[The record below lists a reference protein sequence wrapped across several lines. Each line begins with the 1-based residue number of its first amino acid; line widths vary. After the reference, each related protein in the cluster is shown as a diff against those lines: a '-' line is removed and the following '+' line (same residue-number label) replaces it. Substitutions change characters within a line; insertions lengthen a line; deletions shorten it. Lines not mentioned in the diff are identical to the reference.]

1 MTPGLLDQEARDRIV
16 GAHDA
21 NLFVDA
27 GAGSGKTRQLVDR
40 VVSMVAC
47 GDLKS
52 VSRLAA
58 ITFTENAAT
67 ELRTRIR
74 EALEAASS
82 EAGHS
87 EAGRPETG
95 RTAQEQAR
103 CALALTELDDAA
115 ITTLHGFAARLLT
128 DAPQEAG
135 LPPGFRVQDA
145 IGASIDRDAWWRGL
159 LDEWYGDETLAE
171 VWRAG
176 LTLDLNPA
184 SFKEVLA
191 SFDSNWD
198 LLAGR
203 PIATRPVP
211 AVNAEALL
219 QPLRQ
224 LVAYAGGQGPG
235 ADRLSERIDGVLTPL
250 LREASAE
257 TEPLQVLAVLRGAP
271 LKNGGNA
278 GAWAR
283 AGLDKAA
290 ACVFL
295 GQARAAVEAQLAACR
310 AAVTT
315 TLAERLRQ
323 AVLEHAAARRDR
335 GGLWFHDLLVYAV
348 GMLRDDKETR
358 AAVHERWPVICVD
371 EFQDT
376 DPLQVELVHLIA
388 GLDEGSWADAAIDGG
403 RLFFVGDPQQSIY
416 RFRRAEVGL
425 FAQVRERYDGGRLTL
440 VQNFRS
446 RPGVLQV
453 INELFGRLLPGDDA
467 AGGYDPLHA
476 ARQAVAGDPGPDVLL
491 LGGPSE
497 QRISEIRE
505 AEAAQ
510 VASTLARAHGS
521 WLAGG
526 TPETSHPASFGDMAI
541 LVPTRTSLG
550 QLEDALD
557 RHAVPYRIMSRSLIW
572 ESDTVRD
579 LITVLQAIDDPA
591 DPVALVAALRH
602 PMFGCSDDDL
612 VAWKQAGGQWRYDT
626 PATQDAAES
635 AVTGA
640 MAALRRYHE
649 LRWWLPVNV
658 LLDRIVRERRAVE
671 LTAAHRRPRDHWRR
685 LRFLTD
691 QARMFL
697 DGGAGGGDGGSGGGG
712 NRGGGLTG
720 FVRWALEQVD
730 RAADAI
736 ETVTPERDDDAA
748 AILTIHGSK
757 GLEFPIVALT
767 GINTP
772 PLTRGQVIWP
782 ADGPAEITL
791 HKDFKTP
798 GFDAAQQAEKA
809 LDQQEQL
816 RLLYVGMTRAADH
829 LIVSIHHHP
838 PQHGKPDTHA
848 MRLSQMLPILEAAG
862 ASCEPAGRP
871 VPAGVP
877 VPAAAAGGAS
887 AEARHRFL
895 TSREELLRSVVTRL
909 PTTATGLAEAAAG
922 ESQEPADS
930 LEAAGDTADPVAG
943 WPVAAGWPAAR
954 SGATLGSTVHRAL
967 EILDL
972 AAATGQAV
980 DQAVTAACAELGA
993 GRLAGAVRSRV
1004 QAALTA
1010 PVVRLAA
1017 THRHWKE
1024 VPIVA
1029 ELDGRVVEGFIDLVI
1044 EADDGLLIVDYK
1056 TDSVRS
1062 ADDIQAKAQHYTPQ
1076 IRAYAQALALAT
1088 GLRVAPPQLLF
1099 CQTSSTN
1106 AITVS
1111 PPALRDAGRAATFRL
1126 SFRWVGDLAV
1136 TGSPT
1141 RWAGRSGQRT
1151 VNWPCRPPTELS
1163 PTYTSKPPGST
1174 ANCPWLL

>member
-1 MTPGLLDQEARDRIV
+1 MTSGLLDQEARDRIV
-16 GAHDA
+16 GAHGA

-27 GAGSGKTRQLVDR
+27 GAGSGKTKQLVDR

-47 GDLKS
+47 GYLKS

-74 EALEAASS
+74 EALETASS
-82 EAGHS
+82 ETAS
-87 EAGRPETG
+87 SETG
-95 RTAQEQAR
+95 RTAQEEAR

-145 IGASIDRDAWWRGL
+145 IGASIDRDTWWRSL
-159 LDEWYGDETLAE
+159 LDDWYADEALAD
-171 VWRAG
+171 VWRVG

-184 SFKEVLA
+184 HFKEVLA

-203 PIATRPVP
+203 PIAAQPMP
-211 AVNAEALL
+211 ALNAEAMLK
-219 QPLRQ
+219 PLWQ
-224 LVAYAGGQGPG
+224 LIEYAGGKGPG
-235 ADRLSERIDGVLTPL
+235 ADRLTERIDGVLTPL
-250 LREASAE
+250 LQEASAE
-257 TEPLQVLAVLRGAP
+257 TDPLQVLAVLRSVP
-271 LKNGGNA
+271 LKDA
-278 GAWAR
+278 GIAQAWKK
-283 AGLDKAA
+283 AGLDKAT
-290 ACVFL
+290 ACAFL
-295 GQARAAVEAQLAACR
+295 GEARAAVDAQLTACR
-310 AAVTT
+310 AAVTS

-323 AVLEHAAARRDR
+323 AVLGHAVTRRDR
-335 GGLWFHDLLVYAV
+335 GELWFHDLLVYAV
-348 GMLRDDKETR
+348 RLLRDDNEIR
-358 AAVHERWPVICVD
+358 AAVHGRWQVICVD

-388 GLDEGSWADAAIDGG
+388 GLDEGSWADTAIDGG
-403 RLFFVGDPQQSIY
+403 RLFFVGDPKQSIY

-425 FAQVRERYDGGRLTL
+425 FAQVRDRYDDGRLTL

-453 INELFGRLLPGDDA
+453 INELFGRLLGDDA
-467 AGGYDPLHA
+467 AIGYDPLHA

-491 LGGPSE
+491 LGGPSA

-505 AEAAQ
+505 AEADQ

-526 TPETSHPASFGDMAI
+526 TPETSRPASFGDMAI

-557 RHAVPYRIMSRSLIW
+557 HHAVPYRIMSRSLIW

-612 VAWKQAGGQWRYDT
+612 VAWKAVGTWRYDT
-626 PATQDAAES
+626 PATRDAAES
-635 AVTGA
+635 TVADA
-640 MAALRRYHE
+640 MAALRRYHD

-658 LLDRIVRERRAVE
+658 LLDRIIRERRAVE

-697 DGGAGGGDGGSGGGG
+697 DDGGA
-712 NRGGGLTG
+712 GLTG
-720 FVRWALEQVD
+720 FVRWALEHID

-736 ETVTPERDDDAA
+736 ETVTPERDDDAVQ
-748 AILTIHGSK
+748 ILTIHGSK

-782 ADGPAEITL
+782 ADGPPEITL
-791 HKDFKTP
+791 HKEFKTP
-798 GFDAAQQAEKA
+798 GFASAQQAEKA

-838 PQHGKPDTHA
+838 PQHGRPGTHA
-848 MRLSQMLPILEAAG
+848 MRLSQMLPVLQAAG
-862 ASCEPAGRP
+862 AACEPTGLP

-877 VPAAAAGGAS
+877 GPAAATDGAS
-887 AEARHRFL
+887 AEARRRFL
-895 TSREELLRSVVTRL
+895 TSRDELLRSVVTRL
-909 PTTATGLAEAAAG
+909 PTTATGLADAAAG

-930 LEAAGDTADPVAG
+930 LEAAASDPADPV
-943 WPVAAGWPAAR
+943 AGWPAAR
-954 SGATLGSTVHRAL
+954 SGVTLGSTVHRAL

-972 AAATGQAV
+972 AAATDQAA
-980 DQAVTAACAELGA
+980 DQAVTAACAELGVPS
-993 GRLAGAVRSRV
+993 LAREGRSRV
-1004 QAALTA
+1004 QTALTA
-1010 PVVRLAA
+1010 PIVQLAA
-1017 THRHWKE
+1017 TRRHWKE
-1024 VPIVA
+1024 LPIIA

-1044 EADDGLLIVDYK
+1044 ETDDGLVIVDYK

-1062 ADDIQAKAQHYTPQ
+1062 AADIQAKAQHYTPQ
-1076 IRAYAQALALAT
+1076 IRAYVQALALAT
-1088 GLRVAPPQLLF
+1088 GLRIAPPLLLF

-1106 AITVS
+1106 AVTVGA
-1111 PPALRDAGRAATFRL
+1111 ALD
-1126 SFRWVGDLAV
+1126 SF
-1136 TGSPT
+1136 S
-1141 RWAGRSGQRT
+1141 
-1151 VNWPCRPPTELS
+1151 
-1163 PTYTSKPPGST
+1163 
-1174 ANCPWLL
+1174 

>member
-1 MTPGLLDQEARDRIV
+1 MIQALLDQEARDRIV

-27 GAGSGKTRQLVDR
+27 SAGSGKTRQLVDR

-47 GDLKS
+47 GYLTS

-82 EAGHS
+82 TGS
-87 EAGRPETG
+87 PETGSSATG

-145 IGASIDRDAWWRGL
+145 TGASIDRDTWWRSL
-159 LDEWYGDETLAE
+159 LDDWYSDETLAT

-184 SFKEVLA
+184 SLKEVLA
-191 SFDSNWD
+191 SFDGNWD
-198 LLAGR
+198 LLANR
-203 PIATRPVP
+203 PIAIRPVP
-211 AVNAEALL
+211 TVNAEAML

-224 LVAYAGGQGPG
+224 LVAYAGGRGPG
-235 ADRLSERIDGVLTPL
+235 ADRLTERIDGILTPL

-257 TEPLQVLAVLRGAP
+257 TDPLQVLAVLRSAP
-271 LKNGGNA
+271 LKDVGVA
-278 GAWAR
+278 GAWKK
-283 AGLDKAA
+283 AGLDKAT
-290 ACVFL
+290 ACAFL
-295 GQARAAVEAQLAACR
+295 GQARDAVNAQLTACR
-310 AAVTT
+310 AAVAS

-323 AVLEHAAARRDR
+323 AVLGHAAARRDR
-335 GGLWFHDLLVYAV
+335 GELWFHDLLVYAV
-348 GMLRDDKETR
+348 GMLRDNNEIR
-358 AAVHERWPVICVD
+358 AAVRERWPVICVD

-388 GLDEGSWADAAIDGG
+388 GLDEGSWADAAIDSG
-403 RLFFVGDPQQSIY
+403 RLFFVGDPKQSIY

-425 FAQVRERYDGGRLTL
+425 FAQVRDRYDGGRLTL
-440 VQNFRS
+440 VHNFRS
-446 RPGVLQV
+446 RPGVLQI
-453 INELFGRLLPGDDA
+453 INELFGRLLGDDA
-467 AGGYDPLHA
+467 AIGYDPLHA

-491 LGGPSE
+491 LGGPSA

-505 AEAAQ
+505 AEADQ

-521 WLAGG
+521 WLTGG
-526 TPETSHPASFGDMAI
+526 PPETSRPASFGDMAV

-557 RHAVPYRIMSRSLIW
+557 RYAVPYRIMSRSLIW

-612 VAWKQAGGQWRYDT
+612 VAWKQAGGTWRYDL
-626 PATQDAAES
+626 PAAGDAAES
-635 AVTGA
+635 AVAGA
-640 MAALRRYHE
+640 MAALRRYHD

-658 LLDRIVRERRAVE
+658 LLDRIIRERCAVE

-697 DGGAGGGDGGSGGGG
+697 DDGGGG
-712 NRGGGLTG
+712 NGGGGNGGGGLTG
-720 FVRWALEQVD
+720 FVRWALEQID

-772 PLTRGQVIWP
+772 PLTRGQVVWP
-782 ADGPAEITL
+782 ADGPPEITL
-791 HKDFKTP
+791 QKEFKTP
-798 GFDAAQQAEKA
+798 GFAAAQQAEKA

-838 PQHGKPDTHA
+838 PRHGKPDTHA
-848 MRLSQMLPILEAAG
+848 MRLSQMLPVLEAAG

-877 VPAAAAGGAS
+877 VPAAAADGAS
-887 AEARHRFL
+887 AEARRRFL
-895 TSREELLRSVVTRL
+895 ASREELLRSVRTRL

-930 LEAAGDTADPVAG
+930 LEAAVSDSADPVAG
-943 WPVAAGWPAAR
+943 WPAAGWPAAR

-972 AAATGQAV
+972 AAAADQAV
-980 DQAVTAACAELGA
+980 GQAVTAACAELGA
-993 GRLAGAVRSRV
+993 GRLAGEVRSRV
-1004 QAALTA
+1004 QAALAA
-1010 PVVRLAA
+1010 PIVQLAA
-1017 THRHWKE
+1017 TRRHWKE
-1024 VPIVA
+1024 VPVIA
-1029 ELDGRVVEGFIDLVI
+1029 ELGGRVVEGFIDLVI
-1044 EADDGLLIVDYK
+1044 ETDDGLVIVDYK
-1056 TDSVRS
+1056 TDSAGS
-1062 ADDIQAKAQHYTPQ
+1062 AADIEAKAQHYAPQ

-1088 GLRVAPPQLLF
+1088 GLRIAPPQLLF
-1099 CQTSSTN
+1099 CAASSTS
-1106 AITVS
+1106 AVAVS
-1111 PPALRDAGRAATFRL
+1111 PEALR
-1126 SFRWVGDLAV
+1126 
-1136 TGSPT
+1136 
-1141 RWAGRSGQRT
+1141 GRSRT
-1151 VNWPCRPPTELS
+1151 PCRPCLLCLRGVCCGVLERRHLS
-1163 PTYTSKPPGST
+1163 
-1174 ANCPWLL
+1174 LLPA